1 MEVMGIDDNYGVCEC
16 PICTKPIQTLDGT
29 LLTPEQ
35 DLELFYSCWLWGYI
49 NRLDDEIQK
58 VFPGYITS
66 SYAYM
71 FAVKRPPI
79 KLNKT
84 VAPLLC
90 TYYRKGHNEPIFAPV
105 NQKWWKIYKDWAAH
119 NARDLAMYDYYGLG
133 FVMQPRAEVHKFD
146 LLAQREIGF
155 LRNSTEGFGSNQY
168 LGSGDERWCMTRLE
182 WDPDAD
188 VEQLH
193 RYFNRR
199 TYREAAPWMD
209 KFRGVIR
216 ENWLRWPFSVT
227 MTENREIAAMIRE
240 RGLEKE
246 LRGYL
251 AEAQKAVKNEK
262 SRRLLEKLV
271 ADFDFDLSCTSWNW
285 PSKKMVEPMPKAPAM
300 QTDADIAFTNEM
312 AKAMRFV
319 RAVAPDYATNVFI
332 NAMQDM
338 RVSPALRQDQLVKF
352 LHEFAKTDRNATAAK
367 VLRIYRANNDD
378 FAAKALGWSVFMNNR
393 GGAAIRRMADA
404 FASRGAWEDVAALFD
419 AWANWDGKMLPVGLR
434 LGRQREKMNRLR
446 GAAGKSPAAKAL
458 YDKHLPAYLKLL
470 EECAKNGATSEDRGE
485 ARLDLLSLRRDTL
498 DAEAR
503 AAALRAIYTDK
514 FMQNKTRARAVA
526 MAPAICTYDGATDWE
541 QVKSLA
547 FEALASG
554 DWSGMYPHFY
564 SKSRKNDTRIGTIAG
579 LAKKAVEADRK
590 DVARDLLEICARTLG
605 FFADGTLA
613 DAGDNNQADYDLR
626 LKALTNA
633 LNTCEGKLPTRP

>member
-1 MEVMGIDDNYGVCEC
+1 
-16 PICTKPIQTLDGT
+16 
-29 LLTPEQ
+29 
-35 DLELFYSCWLWGYI
+35 
-49 NRLDDEIQK
+49 
-58 VFPGYITS
+58 
-66 SYAYM
+66 M

-199 TYREAAPWMD
+199 TYREAAPWID
-209 KFRGVIR
+209 KFRGTIR

-338 RVSPALRQDQLVKF
+338 RVSQAPTGRRQV
-352 LHEFAKTDRNATAAK
+352 
-367 VLRIYRANNDD
+367 
-378 FAAKALGWSVFMNNR
+378 
-393 GGAAIRRMADA
+393 
-404 FASRGAWEDVAALFD
+404 
-419 AWANWDGKMLPVGLR
+419 P
-434 LGRQREKMNRLR
+434 
-446 GAAGKSPAAKAL
+446 P
-458 YDKHLPAYLKLL
+458 
-470 EECAKNGATSEDRGE
+470 
-485 ARLDLLSLRRDTL
+485 
-498 DAEAR
+498 
-503 AAALRAIYTDK
+503 
-514 FMQNKTRARAVA
+514 
-526 MAPAICTYDGATDWE
+526 
-541 QVKSLA
+541 
-547 FEALASG
+547 
-554 DWSGMYPHFY
+554 
-564 SKSRKNDTRIGTIAG
+564 
-579 LAKKAVEADRK
+579 
-590 DVARDLLEICARTLG
+590 
-605 FFADGTLA
+605 
-613 DAGDNNQADYDLR
+613 
-626 LKALTNA
+626 
-633 LNTCEGKLPTRP
+633 